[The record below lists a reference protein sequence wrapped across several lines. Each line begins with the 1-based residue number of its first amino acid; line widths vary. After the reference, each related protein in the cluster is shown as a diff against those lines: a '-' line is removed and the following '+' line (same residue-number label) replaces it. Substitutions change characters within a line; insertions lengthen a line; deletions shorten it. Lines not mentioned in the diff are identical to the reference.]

1 MTSGFYFTT
10 TSWFPGNV
18 RVKPHSKHSAPLS
31 PSFLWRVK
39 KETGQKNH
47 SPLWSILTFHC
58 RSMFDECELELLLC
72 GVSEYSLAE
81 LKKHNIIVLGLSS
94 KLKIWF
100 WMALSHFTPEQFAR
114 LLQFT
119 TGSSQLPPGGFAD
132 LKPLFQIAPTHKQD
146 SLPIAHTCF
155 NMICLSDHS
164 SFQSFE
170 KALLTAINDGGEGFE
185 LAWYSNRL
193 MINQLSTLK
202 CLSSIRTQEKTFQ
215 LVFFSNDNIE
225 DKLFS
230 EFYFQL
236 FLVFGIACCFC
247 LICDLNMEIRF

>member
-1 MTSGFYFTT
+1 MNTTIYFPCIPKMSTDIFLAKIELI
-10 TSWFPGNV
+10 WMPNEIA
-18 RVKPHSKHSAPLS
+18 RVYGLSIWKPII
-31 PSFLWRVK
+31 V
-39 KETGQKNH
+39 
-47 SPLWSILTFHC
+47 TFHC

-94 KLKIWF
+94 KLKTWF

-185 LAWYSNRL
+185 LAWYSEIVSYVFTLRCQINSTRL
-193 MINQLSTLK
+193 VAMF
-202 CLSSIRTQEKTFQ
+202 SS
-215 LVFFSNDNIE
+215 
-225 DKLFS
+225 
-230 EFYFQL
+230 
-236 FLVFGIACCFC
+236 
-247 LICDLNMEIRF
+247 